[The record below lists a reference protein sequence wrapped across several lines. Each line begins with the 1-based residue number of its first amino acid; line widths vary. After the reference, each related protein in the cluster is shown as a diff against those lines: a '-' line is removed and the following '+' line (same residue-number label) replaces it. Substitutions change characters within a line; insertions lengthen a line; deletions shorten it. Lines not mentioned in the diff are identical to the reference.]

1 MFKHVRKQADAFRSK
16 LASRHQGL
24 DELSQF
30 KRAEHGN
37 VAMLFGLMLMTMCLL
52 IGGSVDMGRWLNA
65 RDQTFSAI
73 DAAILAAGRA
83 IQTGSTESEALA
95 LAKRIYDSNTKTRI
109 RVMEDSVHFMVK
121 DNGATIATIGKVAI
135 KTPFLGF
142 INIENLPLFSSDEA
156 PEATTA
162 QDRYERYNREVALM
176 LDVSGSMCSPCSKR
190 DDMKAA
196 AKDLV
201 EILMKSNANSEF
213 KARVAVIPFS
223 GDVRP
228 PQSMLSL
235 ITDLTAPPY
244 VTVSSNSKSKKPKYY
259 TYYKSQ
265 CVSERVGSQRYT
277 NASPSLGYVLSAY
290 NDPDYYPV
298 SRQYCE
304 IDPADTV
311 LPLTL
316 DKSAVLGR
324 IDGLQTKGGTAGHVG
339 TAWAYYMLS
348 PSWGDVI
355 PSISLPSDFGTKS
368 LKKIAIMMTDGEY
381 NLERD
386 SKGITVGDNGSGSS
400 ANGKTSA
407 QQAVEICNQMKNDGI
422 EIYTVGFDLGGNN
435 TAINTLN
442 SCASDGSHSYLAD
455 TGEQLKQAF
464 RDIAVKLTDLYVS
477 K

>member
-1 MFKHVRKQADAFRSK
+1 MFKHVRKQTDALQPK
-16 LASRHQGL
+16 LASCLNGL
-24 DELSQF
+24 EELSQF

-213 KARVAVIPFS
+213 KARVAVVPFS

-228 PQSMLSL
+228 PQTMLSL
-235 ITDLTAPPY
+235 ITDVAAPA
-244 VTVSSNSKSKKPKYY
+244 SIKKSVKSGWKKKSY
-259 TYYKSQ
+259 TYYKSK
-265 CVSERVGSQRYT
+265 CVGERTGAQRYT
-277 NASPSLGYVLSAY
+277 NATPATGSYVLPAY
-290 NDPDYYPV
+290 SDSSSNN
-298 SRQYCE
+298 YCD
-304 IDPADTV
+304 ISTADTV

-316 DKSAVLGR
+316 DKSTVLGR
-324 IDGLQTKGGTAGHVG
+324 IDGLQTGGGTAGHVG

-348 PSWGDVI
+348 PSWGNVI

-368 LKKIAIMMTDGEY
+368 LKKIAILMTDGEY

-386 SKGITVGDNGSGSS
+386 SDGITVGDKGSGSS

-422 EIYTVGFDLGGNN
+422 EIYTVGFDLGGNY
-435 TAINTLN
+435 TAISTLN
-442 SCASDGSHSYLAD
+442 ACATDASHNYLAD